1 MMGKRVSL
9 FGAIWLH
16 TRAPRIR
23 YARSLFAARL
33 LQQHGLGFGA
43 RRKLHFACYALS
55 VPPVVLFTGGGGAM
69 CAGRKLVDYPFEDVP
84 LHRPLPDF

>member
-1 MMGKRVSL
+1 MQRFSPFLMMGKRVSL

-43 RRKLHFACYALS
+43 RRKLHFEFADTSGMFWAGMMFRACALN
-55 VPPVVLFTGGGGAM
+55 M
-69 CAGRKLVDYPFEDVP
+69 CILGSKTYC
-84 LHRPLPDF
+84 